1 MKAHQD
7 KCVANKGVIR
17 RFRKHQEIKNKE
29 MNQYKK
35 AICTLNKELTA
46 KLTKL
51 KEETHLRE
59 EAKKAKTNLTT
70 ELATLHEQ
78 MDKAEANAVAKFQV
92 SRPFL
97 MCAASTTMTNLRIA

>member
-1 MKAHQD
+1 
-7 KCVANKGVIR
+7 
-17 RFRKHQEIKNKE
+17 

-70 ELATLHEQ
+70 ELATLHE
-78 MDKAEANAVAKFQV
+78 
-92 SRPFL
+92 
-97 MCAASTTMTNLRIA
+97 